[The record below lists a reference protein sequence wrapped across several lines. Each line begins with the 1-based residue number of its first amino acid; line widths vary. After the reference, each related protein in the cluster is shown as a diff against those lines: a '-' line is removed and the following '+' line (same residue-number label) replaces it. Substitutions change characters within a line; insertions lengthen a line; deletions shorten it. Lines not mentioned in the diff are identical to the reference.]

1 MLESLASKRHQNV
14 ASGTVE
20 RTQMLEEKASIQ
32 RLIEICLRAS
42 QYLENRQTDI
52 ENTENELN
60 EPERLRSAKQATT
73 RSL

>member
-1 MLESLASKRHQNV
+1 
-14 ASGTVE
+14 
-20 RTQMLEEKASIQ
+20 MLEEKASIQ